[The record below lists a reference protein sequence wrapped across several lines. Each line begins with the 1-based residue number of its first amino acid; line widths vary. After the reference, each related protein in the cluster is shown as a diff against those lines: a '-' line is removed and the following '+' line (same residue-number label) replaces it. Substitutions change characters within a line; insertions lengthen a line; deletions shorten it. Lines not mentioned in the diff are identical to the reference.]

1 MPNRT
6 RFDIIRTCERDMRC
20 CSRDMRK
27 RRRAL
32 DTIQRLLERQGKGFK
47 INQLDLMRAKRV
59 RDKLTPGILSR
70 FGVLRGFLE
79 KDAELERVKAHQSW
93 I

>member
-20 CSRDMRK
+20 CARDMRT

-32 DTIQRLLERQGKGFK
+32 DTIQRLLERQSKGYK
-47 INQLDLMRAKRV
+47 INQPELMRAKRT
-59 RDKLTPGILSR
+59 RDRLTPDILSR
-70 FGVLRGFLE
+70 FGTLRGFLE
-79 KDAELERVKAHQSW
+79 KDAELESVKAHQSW
-93 I
+93 M